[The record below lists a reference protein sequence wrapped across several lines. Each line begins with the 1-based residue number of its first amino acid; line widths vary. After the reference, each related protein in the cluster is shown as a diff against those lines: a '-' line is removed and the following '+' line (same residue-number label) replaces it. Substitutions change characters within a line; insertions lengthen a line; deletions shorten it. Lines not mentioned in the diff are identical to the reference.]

1 MRSNMKEVGDKYG
14 KWMFFA
20 AWVVLLGLLTL
31 YFSGM
36 LEKKYNPN
44 QSPIS
49 IINGQ
54 FAEVVLLRN
63 RMGHYVTSGKI
74 NNTPVT
80 FLLDTGATNVVIPA
94 HLGNQLN
101 LTPGRRSQ
109 AQTANGIVTV
119 ADTNISELEISDIR
133 LVNVSASLNPGMQGN
148 EILLGMSVLKYLELT
163 QRGDALILRAEM
175 P

>member
-1 MRSNMKEVGDKYG
+1 MSNVSESFG

-20 AWVVLLGLLTL
+20 AWVAILGFLTL

-36 LEKKYNPN
+36 LEKQYNPN
-44 QSPIS
+44 QSPVS
-49 IINGQ
+49 LKNGQ
-54 FAEVVLLRN
+54 FSEVQLLRN
-63 RMGHYVTSGKI
+63 RMGHYVANGEI
-74 NNTPVT
+74 NNSPVT

-94 HLGNQLN
+94 HLGQDLN
-101 LTPGRRSQ
+101 LTAGRRSQ

-119 ADTNISELEISDIR
+119 ASTTIDELTIGDIR
-133 LVNVSASLNPGMQGN
+133 LTGVDASLNPGMRGN

-163 QRGDALILRAEM
+163 QRGDLLIIRAEM

>member
-1 MRSNMKEVGDKYG
+1 MTDVTDKYG
-14 KWMFFA
+14 KWMFFG
-20 AWVVLLGLLTL
+20 AWIVILVLLTL

-49 IINGQ
+49 IVNGDI
-54 FAEVVLLRN
+54 AEVILLRN
-63 RMGHYVTSGKI
+63 RMGHYIASGEI
-74 NNTPVT
+74 NNVPVT

-94 HLGNQLN
+94 HLGNKLN
-101 LTPGRRSQ
+101 LQPGRRSQ
-109 AQTANGIVTV
+109 ARTANGVVTV
-119 ADTNISELEISDIR
+119 ADTNINELTLSDIR
-133 LVNVSASLNPGMQGN
+133 LINVDASLNPGMRGD

-163 QRGDALILRAEM
+163 QKGDALILRAEM